1 MLPIMQSHTQ
11 TPAPSASP
19 TPSGPSLPL
28 SLASRGQTVIV
39 RQINGGRSLRQRL
52 FDLGLNQGAEV
63 QILKNE
69 MPHPMII
76 SVKKDGRLALGRNM
90 THHILVTPIISET

>member
-1 MLPIMQSHTQ
+1 MFPITQSS
-11 TPAPSASP
+11 TPTTLATP
-19 TPSGPSLPL
+19 TTSGPTLPL
-28 SLASRGQTVIV
+28 SLASRGQTVII

-69 MPHPMII
+69 MPHPLIV
-76 SVKKDGRLALGRNM
+76 SVKKDGRLALGRTM
-90 THHILVTPIISET
+90 THHILVTPITSET